1 MIIEIPPQIE
11 QAIINKAQSK
21 GMTAESYI
29 KEQLEILVSDFSFL
43 DSNGIYSR
51 LSHETSNESL
61 QTIREH
67 LDQPPNPTPAMR
79 ELMANY
85 GGLNV

>member
-1 MIIEIPPQIE
+1 MLIDLPPQVE

-21 GMTAESYI
+21 GMTTENFI

-43 DSNGIYSR
+43 DNHGIYSR
-51 LSHETSNESL
+51 LNHEASNESL
-61 QTIREH
+61 QTISEH
-67 LDQPPNPTPAMR
+67 LDQPPQPTLAMR

>member
-1 MIIEIPPQIE
+1 MIIDLPPQIE

-21 GMTAESYI
+21 GMTAENFI
-29 KEQLEILVSDFSFL
+29 KEQLELLVSDFSFL
-43 DSNGIYSR
+43 DNNGIYSYT
-51 LSHETSNESL
+51 SHEASNMSL
-61 QTIREH
+61 QAINEH
-67 LDQPPNPTPAMR
+67 LDQPPQPTLAMQ